1 MRTRCEKNDIVNSL
15 SGQFTEASCF
25 YIVNMFKI
33 NVANMIKL
41 RRDCRKD
48 NASLKIVKTSLI
60 KVALEN
66 SKIKNDIVEEIE
78 KISSQQ
84 MSGVLFINEKYS
96 TPAKIIKKFKK
107 EFSEGA
113 ITLRCAYVDGD
124 LFVGD
129 DKLATLDKLKSKNEL
144 IADVVLSL
152 YGGIN
157 NVMLSLNSGKNK
169 ICGIIETLKKNS

>member
-1 MRTRCEKNDIVNSL
+1 MADTYKTFCNYIKENDIISENDHIIIGADEKSNRIAGIGFSAGASQIVISPGSGRVVVFDIHNSTVL
-15 SGQFTEASCF
+15 
-25 YIVNMFKI
+25 
-33 NVANMIKL
+33 
-41 RRDCRKD
+41 
-48 NASLKIVKTSLI
+48 
-60 KVALEN
+60 N
-66 SKIKNDIVEEIE
+66 SV
-78 KISSQQ
+78 
-84 MSGVLFINEKYS
+84 
-96 TPAKIIKKFKK
+96 K

-157 NVMLSLNSGKNK
+157 NVMLSLSSGKNK
-169 ICGIIETLKKNS
+169 ICGIIETLKKK